1 MQIMT
6 EKQQDLVQTEQVEH
20 IAQLVEQRLD
30 KRLAEF
36 RVAAQSQA
44 QGTGTLELELKHQ
57 RELMQQGFEH
67 MNKRFEAVDKRFEAM
82 DKRFEAVDRRFEE
95 MRSDT
100 NQRFEELRSDTNQRF
115 EELRSDMNQRFEML
129 ISSMDKRFETVDKRF
144 AFMQWMM
151 AAGFGLMGL
160 MMSLY
165 KFFP

>member
-6 EKQQDLVQTEQVEH
+6 EKQQDLVQLEQ
-20 IAQLVEQRLD
+20 IVEQRLD

-67 MNKRFEAVDKRFEAM
+67 MNK
-82 DKRFEAVDRRFEE
+82 
-95 MRSDT
+95 
-100 NQRFEELRSDTNQRF
+100 RF

>member
-20 IAQLVEQRLD
+20 LAQLVEQRLD

-36 RVAAQSQA
+36 RAAAQAQA

-82 DKRFEAVDRRFEE
+82 DR
-95 MRSDT
+95 
-100 NQRFEELRSDTNQRF
+100 RFEELRSDTNQRF

-151 AAGFGLMGL
+151 VAGFGLMGL